1 VILGF
6 AIIFIVLIFLISI
19 LLQRQDLRNRFV
31 RLAGSADIQRT
42 TAALD
47 EAGGRLSKLFQ
58 TQLALNAAFGVAIGV
73 GLQLTALGAGH
84 LIRNAPNVTFFT
96 SGQGPLL
103 SAAIFPLSADCLRLC
118 TRNKTRMTSD
128 D

>member
-84 LIRNAPNVTFFT
+84 LIRNAPNVAFFT
-96 SGQGPLL
+96 SGQGP
-103 SAAIFPLSADCLRLC
+103 PP
-118 TRNKTRMTSD
+118 
-128 D
+128 